1 MNISS
6 KLFTT
11 RSALFAAVVCSFGA
25 LSPTASADEHAKIL
39 RAAVPERAIEHVL
52 VIDMENEDFAATF
65 GANSPA
71 VYLNQ
76 TLLKQG
82 ELIPNYFATS
92 HVSLGNYISQ
102 ISGRLR
108 RGSRSEAVRRGCV
121 QSRNGTT
128 QRL

>member
-1 MNISS
+1 
-6 KLFTT
+6 
-11 RSALFAAVVCSFGA
+11 
-25 LSPTASADEHAKIL
+25 
-39 RAAVPERAIEHVL
+39 
-52 VIDMENEDFAATF
+52 MENEDFAATF

-121 QSRNGTT
+121 QSRNGAT